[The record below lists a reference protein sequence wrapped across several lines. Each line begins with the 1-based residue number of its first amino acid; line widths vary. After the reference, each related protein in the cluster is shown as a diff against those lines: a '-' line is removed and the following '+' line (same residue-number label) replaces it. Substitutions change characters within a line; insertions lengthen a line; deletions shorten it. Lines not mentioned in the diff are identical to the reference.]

1 MDYNYV
7 RMRNAA
13 SRGDIELTAKYRK
26 LYERG
31 KSRTDSH
38 MLDWLIALLLVVAI
52 ALGIYIS
59 SVGNKKTI
67 VQEEPKTVE
76 EQPDEPVEQPDYV
89 TKPDE
94 GAGAGTGTANEE
106 NLQN

>member
-26 LYERG
+26 LYEKG

-38 MLDWLIALLLVVAI
+38 MLDWLIVLLFVVAI

-59 SVGNKKTI
+59 AVGNKKTI
-67 VQEEPKTVE
+67 VTEEPEVVE

-89 TKPDE
+89 TQPDE
-94 GAGAGTGTANEE
+94 GVGTNTESEE
-106 NLQN
+106 NRQN